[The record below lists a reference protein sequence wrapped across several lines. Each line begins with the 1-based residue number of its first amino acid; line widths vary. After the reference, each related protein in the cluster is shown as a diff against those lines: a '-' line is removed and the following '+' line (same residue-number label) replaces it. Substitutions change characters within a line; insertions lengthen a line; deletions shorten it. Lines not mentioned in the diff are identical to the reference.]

1 MKKILITL
9 GVIFLLFIILIFSIA
24 IQIYNTT
31 PEQEEQKQ
39 ITYNQET
46 KKPLTRLESAERQAV
61 QDWKEEIK
69 RRKLEAGR

>member
-1 MKKILITL
+1 MKNILLWL
-9 GVIFLLFIILIFSIA
+9 GAIFILFIILIFAIA

-31 PEQEEQKQ
+31 PEQIEQEQ

-61 QDWKEEIK
+61 QDWKEEVK
-69 RRKLEAGR
+69 RRKLEAGE